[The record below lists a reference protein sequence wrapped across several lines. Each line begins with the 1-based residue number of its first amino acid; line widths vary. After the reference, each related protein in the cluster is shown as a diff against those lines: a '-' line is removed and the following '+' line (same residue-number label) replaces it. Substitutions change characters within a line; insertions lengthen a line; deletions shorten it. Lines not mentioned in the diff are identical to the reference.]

1 MTVGVEGCLRYDF
14 SIAVQY
20 LDDKWYTQKWKHVLI
35 PFFVLSY
42 LSLAGNH
49 TIAIIKEKEHYESL
63 KASLANV
70 IHDVNSLVSDGH
82 VVVDGQK
89 VNLDVYLGG
98 DYKVN
103 EVIWTTFEFDVL
115 III

>member
-1 MTVGVEGCLRYDF
+1 M
-14 SIAVQY
+14 
-20 LDDKWYTQKWKHVLI
+20 
-35 PFFVLSY
+35 
-42 LSLAGNH
+42 
-49 TIAIIKEKEHYESL
+49 
-63 KASLANV
+63 
-70 IHDVNSLVSDGH
+70 
-82 VVVDGQK
+82 VVDGQK